1 MDEDSALAL
10 LFVNLKGTK
19 EKDYLATAKACRF
32 LRQKYGSFRK
42 VAERVGVSSEIIR
55 EFDSLLNLPE
65 EVVEI
70 VKNKEIRLDTGYRLS
85 TMLKDSER
93 QIEVA
98 RAVAGL
104 SSHDARAVI
113 EHARLNSD
121 MSAMEVK
128 EKVMSSKTIA
138 QRLHAVILPLSEEAY
153 STLRTKASKLK
164 KRPSELAK
172 EIIEKWLE
180 Q

>member
-1 MDEDSALAL
+1 MDEESALAL

-32 LRQKYGSFRK
+32 LRQKYGSFRR
-42 VAERVGVSSEIIR
+42 VAEKVGVSSEIIR
-55 EFDSLLNLPE
+55 EFDSLLNLHE
-65 EVVEI
+65 EVIEMVRT
-70 VKNKEIRLDTGYRLS
+70 KEIRLDTGYRLS
-85 TMLKDSER
+85 TRLKDSKR

-98 RAVAGL
+98 RTVSDL

-113 EHARLNSD
+113 EYAKLNSD

-128 EKVMSSKTIA
+128 EKVMSSKTITK
-138 QRLHAVILPLSEEAY
+138 RLHAIILPLSEEAY
-153 STLRTKASKLK
+153 LTLKTKALKLK

-172 EIIEKWLE
+172 EIIEKWLA